1 MSTLRGIELL
11 PPKITIEQSLE
22 LHKKVADINMQIG
35 KLDSELKHSIVN
47 SQLIQVLS
55 LNESVQST
63 RIEGTQVTFADMIKE
78 STKKNKSSQVIEVDN
93 YMSALDEGVSL
104 IKQDFPI
111 STRLIKKMH
120 RILMTGEARGTTSSA
135 GEFRKV
141 QNFIGPTNRMEDAV
155 YIPINANE
163 IDIYMSNLEHFING
177 ENHRTLSD
185 VPLADNEVVL
195 DESSSPLLK
204 IGILHAQFESIHPF
218 LDGNG
223 RLGRILI
230 VLSAMQLNIIKSPV
244 FFVSGELEKERL
256 RYYNK
261 LNGIRGKNP
270 DWYSW
275 LSFFLESCHRMLDSI
290 LKKLEN
296 ITILVKQG
304 LKKIDLPNNVISSVW
319 MAMFTKPYMTVREVA
334 DGLNIAVSTARNSLN
349 KLVDLELIDVDNSK
363 TRNKVYVNYDLLRIL
378 G

>member
-63 RIEGTQVTFADMIKE
+63 RIEGTQVTFADMIEE

-163 IDIYMSNLEHFING
+163 IDIYIC
-177 ENHRTLSD
+177 
-185 VPLADNEVVL
+185 
-195 DESSSPLLK
+195 
-204 IGILHAQFESIHPF
+204 
-218 LDGNG
+218 
-223 RLGRILI
+223 RI
-230 VLSAMQLNIIKSPV
+230 
-244 FFVSGELEKERL
+244 
-256 RYYNK
+256 
-261 LNGIRGKNP
+261 
-270 DWYSW
+270 
-275 LSFFLESCHRMLDSI
+275 
-290 LKKLEN
+290 
-296 ITILVKQG
+296 
-304 LKKIDLPNNVISSVW
+304 
-319 MAMFTKPYMTVREVA
+319 
-334 DGLNIAVSTARNSLN
+334 
-349 KLVDLELIDVDNSK
+349 
-363 TRNKVYVNYDLLRIL
+363 
-378 G
+378 